1 MYAEHAVDSLRRLSV
16 PCDLQRRL
24 HDGAKVR
31 LLIRTHWIRMISYW
45 LLAALAISILVRV
58 LRTGI
63 GTA

>member
-1 MYAEHAVDSLRRLSV
+1 MYVEHIDDSLRRLSV

-31 LLIRTHWIRMISYW
+31 LLIRTNWIRTISYW
-45 LLAALAISILVRV
+45 LLPALAISILVRV

>member
-1 MYAEHAVDSLRRLSV
+1 MYAEHIVDSLRRLSV

-31 LLIRTHWIRMISYW
+31 LLIRTNLIRTICYW
-45 LLAALAISILVRV
+45 LLALLAISILVRV

-63 GTA
+63 GTP